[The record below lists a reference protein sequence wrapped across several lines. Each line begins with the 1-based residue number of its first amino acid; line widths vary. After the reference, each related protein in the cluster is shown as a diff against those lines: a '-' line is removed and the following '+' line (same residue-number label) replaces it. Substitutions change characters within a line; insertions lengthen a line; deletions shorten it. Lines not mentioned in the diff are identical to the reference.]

1 MRIIL
6 VLFIPLIFFS
16 CSRSVMKLSVPAVFK
31 EQASC
36 VHVKGAGKNKMSFG
50 EFTSSK
56 IKRGMHLRGSR
67 SSGDFFPE
75 NLLLRHVGAS
85 REESESNE
93 KARFRFSLSDGGTTL
108 KVFAKERAYSYSID
122 YNIQKAV
129 LPGIEQLQEHSYIF
143 SAVITSDSLAG
154 SKAWSLIMTNVYNRD
169 RDPEKKLFPLVKPD
183 DNGLASNGEDTIF
196 IKGIA
201 LKKVER
207 RDGSMAS
214 FPIKMLGGY
223 ELSTTEGV
231 VAIVDIIDKNIWFYN
246 ELGPRDKLLISTI
259 ATAIFARRVKTGW

>member
-6 VLFIPLIFFS
+6 ILFISLSLFS
-16 CSRSVMKLSVPAVFK
+16 CSRSVMKLSVPTVFK
-31 EQASC
+31 EQASS
-36 VHVKGAGKNKMSFG
+36 VHVKGARKNKMSFG

-56 IKRGMHLRGSR
+56 IERGMHVHSSR

-75 NLLLRHVGAS
+75 NLLLRHLGAS
-85 REESESNE
+85 IEESESSE
-93 KARFRFSLSDGGTTL
+93 RARFRFSLSNGSTAL
-108 KVFAKERAYSYSID
+108 RVLAKERAYSYSID

-129 LPGIEQLQEHSYIF
+129 LPGIEQLQEYSYIF

-223 ELSTTEGV
+223 ELSTTDGV